1 VVAAQWAGVAVVA
14 VVAAEE
20 PRVKEAVF
28 VGFVGQLGG
37 VKVGEGGQLVGVTE
51 QGGEEGLGVEVFG
64 VGARRRRVAGGA
76 ARARR
81 RRVAGG
87 AARARRRRVA
97 RGAARARR
105 RRVRGEAAQARR
117 RGGLG
122 VTIVVEQELVID
134 GVVIDAVVEV
144 MVDVAKGDEEALLEV
159 EALGRGRAPD
169 VGGHFVDEVKAQARE
184 LSDLSG
190 GPNEGLERRDTL
202 GVGSGVKHAE
212 CLCDLRREARSG
224 VGVWRHE
231 LSPNRGGVFNL
242 ELSSCGAY

>member
-28 VGFVGQLGG
+28 VSFVGQLGG

-51 QGGEEGLGVEVFG
+51 QGREEGLGVEVFG
-64 VGARRRRVAGGA
+64 IGARRRRVA
-76 ARARR
+76 R
-81 RRVAGG
+81 G

-105 RRVRGEAAQARR
+105 RRVAGGAARARR
-117 RGGLG
+117 WGGLG

-144 MVDVAKGDEEALLEV
+144 MVDIAEGDEEALLEV

-202 GVGSGVKHAE
+202 GVGPGVKHAE

-242 ELSSCGAY
+242 ELSSCGAC